1 MSSTLRLEI
10 RKDKI
15 DKKGM
20 APVYLV
26 YQLSQSRTYYS
37 TGIKS
42 YPDNWDVEKQKFV
55 YQKKGKLLKLD
66 ADKLNDKLADLINRI
81 KKIENV
87 FEVTGIIYSPE
98 MVMDKLKATP
108 GATRQD
114 TSSKELF
121 AFIDR
126 YINDH
131 ELLRVKGSLSV
142 YRSLKMHLM
151 GYEQKAKTK
160 ILFEKIDYQF
170 FQAFQNYLVGL
181 THVDTAGKE
190 HRTLNNITISKQ
202 LSTLKTF
209 LNYAKKHGI
218 KVNDEYRSFTVE
230 RENDLEVISL
240 TRQEF
245 ETLYNLDLSSKPAW
259 DRVRDLFVF
268 SCATALRFS
277 DLQQLR
283 WEHIKD
289 EFIKIKA
296 IKTGHK
302 TVIPLNEISN
312 SILGKYRDEVRPLP
326 QISNQ
331 KANLQLA
338 KIIEF
343 AGINEQIEIVRK
355 YGAKRV
361 AKKYFKH
368 ELVRMHAGRKTFAS
382 LSLEGGMSAEYV
394 MRIGGWKDYK
404 SFKRYMN
411 LSDEATKEASDKVWG
426 KILSP
431 KLKAV

>member
-10 RKDKI
+10 RKDKT

-26 YQLSQSRTYYS
+26 YQLSQSRTYHS
-37 TGIKS
+37 TGIKN
-42 YPDNWDVEKQKFV
+42 YPENWDVEEQKFV

-66 ADKLNDKLADLINRI
+66 ADKLNDKLADFVNRI
-81 KKIENV
+81 KKIETK
-87 FEVTGIIYSPE
+87 FEVNGIVYSPS
-98 MVMDKLKATP
+98 MVLNELKKKP
-108 GATRQD
+108 GATKPD
-114 TSSKELF
+114 ASSKELF

-142 YRSLKMHLM
+142 YRSLKSHLM
-151 GYEQKAKTK
+151 GYEEKAKTK
-160 ILFEKIDYQF
+160 ILFERIDYQF

-181 THVDTAGKE
+181 TQKDKAGKVS
-190 HRTLNNITISKQ
+190 RLLNNITIAKQ

-209 LNYAKKHGI
+209 LNYAKRQGI
-218 KVNDEYRSFTVE
+218 NVNNGYSTFTVK
-230 RENDLEVISL
+230 RETDLEVISL
-240 TRQEF
+240 SRKEF
-245 ETLYNLDLSSKPAW
+245 ETLFDLDLSKRLAW
-259 DRVRDLFVF
+259 DRVRDLFCF
-268 SCATALRFS
+268 SCATGLRYS

-283 WEHIKD
+283 HEHIKD
-289 EFIKIKA
+289 EFIELTA
-296 IKTGHK
+296 IKTTHK
-302 TVIPLNEISN
+302 TIIPLNPVSV
-312 SILGKYRDEVRPLP
+312 SILKKYKDEVRPLP

-331 KANLQLA
+331 KANEHLA
-338 KIIEF
+338 KICEY
-343 AGINEQIEIVRK
+343 AGINEEMEIVRK
-355 YGAKRV
+355 YGAIRE
-361 AKKYFKH
+361 AKKYFKY

-382 LSLEGGMSAEYV
+382 LSLEAGMSAEYV

-411 LSDEATKEASDKVWG
+411 LSDEATKGAMQKAWG
-426 KILSP
+426 KVISP